1 MPVPSVS
8 SAHSTMPRRPG
19 DLRVMLLIARR
30 AALESLRYRTAVAM
44 SAFFALAVPILWVLL
59 VIRPAAQRIP
69 HGQQSVLGT
78 LIAIYLMTVGLL
90 PASAA
95 SGVASGQFAG
105 EKEQGNLAPLLASP
119 ASNRAI
125 FGGKV
130 LGAVLPAILYSS
142 FAEASYLIEIA
153 IVAGPDKLLLLP
165 GAPSA
170 AMLALVLAFALFA
183 AAVASLI
190 SSRVRTFNAAQNM
203 TGLVLLPIM
212 FVFFALAVKMQ
223 DWGPLALF
231 AGVAAILAADIA
243 LVVLSAATWRREEVL
258 AKR

>member
-1 MPVPSVS
+1 MPAPSVS
-8 SAHSTMPRRPG
+8 TARPTVPGRPG
-19 DLRVMLLIARR
+19 DLRVTLLIARR
-30 AALESLRYRTAVAM
+30 AALESLRYRTTVVM

-59 VIRPAAQRIP
+59 VIRPAAQHIP
-69 HGQQSVLGT
+69 DGQQGALGT
-78 LIAIYLMTVGLL
+78 LIAIYLLTVGLL
-90 PASAA
+90 PAGAA
-95 SGVASGQFAG
+95 SGVASVQFAG
-105 EKEQGNLAPLLASP
+105 EKEQGSLTPLLASP

-130 LGAVLPAILYSS
+130 LGAMLPAILYALI
-142 FAEASYLIEIA
+142 AEASYLIEIA
-153 IVAGPDKLLLLP
+153 IVVGPDKLLLLP

-170 AMLALVLAFALFA
+170 AMLALVLAFAFFA
-183 AAVASLI
+183 AALASLI

-203 TGLVLLPIM
+203 ASLVLLPIM
-212 FVFFALAVKMQ
+212 FIFFALAVKMQ

-231 AGVAAILAADIA
+231 AGVAAILVADIA